1 MGNTIQVK
9 FTDLL
14 DNAVWSKE
22 HWKLFA
28 TISLNYLLNGV
39 MFSIAPLLA
48 YIIAPHMAIEILA
61 MNLLAEWLGAITFGK
76 IADIYGRRPIFMLLL
91 LMEVLALVALYF
103 TYHNPILFLLFT
115 SIMTFGIGGEFGAAY
130 SALAELCPRAH
141 RGKALMLST
150 NFWNIGAAIIA
161 GLALI
166 FTFIY
171 LDPITQVRLLLLAA
185 LGTAIVV
192 GIARIA
198 LPESIRWLVIKGK
211 IERAESIIKKFL
223 PKTST
228 ISFELPPKPK
238 ITFGEA
244 ISKYPFRLI
253 ILAIV
258 TVVQYV
264 TYGMLAYYLPYAPG
278 FVFGIGE
285 APRII
290 FIANLGASIG
300 AFILLPLID
309 RARRLSVFLAFLGGF
324 ITVVLILGAHSMAS
338 LILFYSILFINLIFS
353 EWAWGSIS
361 VLQSELF
368 PTGVRASIVGM
379 LVSLTGIAGALTVYF
394 EKYFT
399 AYGFIIW
406 AIILWLLGLIAASL
420 WYIRGIE
427 SARKSLEELT

>member
-1 MGNTIQVK
+1 MGSAMQIK
-9 FTDLL
+9 FTDVL

-22 HWKLFA
+22 HWKLFT
-28 TISLNYLLNGV
+28 TISLNYLLDGV

-91 LMEVLALVALYF
+91 LMEVLALLALYF
-103 TYHNPILFLLFT
+103 TYHDPILFLLFT

-130 SALAELCPRAH
+130 SALAELCPKAH
-141 RGKALMLST
+141 RGKALMMST

-166 FTFIY
+166 FALIY
-171 LDPITQVRLLLLAA
+171 IDPATQIRILLISAI
-185 LGTAIVV
+185 GTALVI
-192 GIARIA
+192 GIARVG

-211 IERAESIIKKFL
+211 IEKAEGIIKRFSSTAGEIDFKL
-223 PKTST
+223 TSKTAMGLS
-228 ISFELPPKPK
+228 EVV
-238 ITFGEA
+238 
-244 ISKYPFRLI
+244 SKYPFRLI

-264 TYGMLAYYLPYAPG
+264 TYGMLAYYLPYAPE
-278 FVFGIGE
+278 FVFGVGE
-285 APRII
+285 AARII

-324 ITVVLILGAHSMAS
+324 ITVMLIFLAHNIAS
-338 LILFYSILFINLIFS
+338 LVLFYSMLFINLVFS

-368 PTGVRASIVGM
+368 PTGVRASVVGF

-406 AIILWLLGLIAASL
+406 AVILWLLGLIAASL